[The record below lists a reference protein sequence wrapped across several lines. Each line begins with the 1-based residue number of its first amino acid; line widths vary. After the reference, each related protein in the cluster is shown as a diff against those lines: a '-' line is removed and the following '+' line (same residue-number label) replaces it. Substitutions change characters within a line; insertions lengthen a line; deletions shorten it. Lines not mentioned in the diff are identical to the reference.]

1 MKYTYLLLLINF
13 VACTQSQ
20 KDTIVEPEISVHPS
34 KSIHPT
40 ESTDSS
46 NNANRVT
53 KAYALAL
60 PKEIDF
66 CGEKTPMNQQDIK
79 ERLDKELHKNVYYQS
94 NGLLIFKRANR
105 YFPIIE
111 PILKKEGVPDDFK
124 YLAVIE
130 STLENVT
137 SPAGAKGIWQFM
149 KGTAKEYGL
158 EVNKNVDERYNVE
171 KATVMAARY
180 LKDVKT
186 KFGSWTL
193 AAAAYNAGSKRI
205 QENLDKQLVK
215 NYYDL
220 LLNNETARYVFRIL
234 AIKTIITHPKKYGF
248 EFSQEDL
255 YPIQQYKKIK
265 ITERIDNLAE
275 FAKKQGINYKLLKLY
290 NPWLLQNK
298 LKNKSGKTYYIKIPK

>member
-1 MKYTYLLLLINF
+1 MKYIYLLLLINF
-13 VACTQSQ
+13 IACTRPQ
-20 KDTIVEPEISVHPS
+20 KATIIEPEISVQPS

-40 ESTDSS
+40 ETDSTNKTNHIS
-46 NNANRVT
+46 KV
-53 KAYALAL
+53 YALEL
-60 PKEIDF
+60 PKKIDF
-66 CGEKTPMNQQDIK
+66 CDEKTPLNQQDIK

-94 NGLLIFKRANR
+94 NALLLFKRANR

-130 STLENVT
+130 SSLENVT

-158 EVNKNVDERYNVE
+158 EVNKNIDERYNIE
-171 KATVMAARY
+171 KATVMAAKY
-180 LKDVKT
+180 LKASKE
-186 KFGSWTL
+186 KLGSWTL
-193 AAAAYNAGSKRI
+193 AAAAYNAGNKRI
-205 QENLDKQLVK
+205 QDNIDKQLVN

-248 EFSQEDL
+248 EFSQKDL
-255 YPIQQYKKIK
+255 YPIQQYKKLK
-265 ITERIDNLAE
+265 ITKSIENLAE
-275 FAKKQGINYKLLKLY
+275 FAKKQGVNYKILKLY
-290 NPWLLQNK
+290 NPWLLQNE